1 MSKIGEKIIE
11 VPATVTLTI
20 DKSTVIVKG
29 KEGELT
35 INLPVELSIDRKENQ
50 LTLKRVNDNKKV
62 KSWHGLFRQLI
73 ANAVTGVDK
82 PWVKRLEVSGTG
94 YNVKL
99 QGEDLVFKLGYSH
112 LVVFKKVLGVKL
124 GVEGNNKV
132 IVSGP
137 DKQQVGEVAYQIKI
151 LKKPDAYKG
160 KGIKYEGEKLRI
172 KPGKKAK
179 GAEGGTAAA

>member
-1 MSKIGEKIIE
+1 MSKIGEKAIE
-11 VPATVTLTI
+11 VPTTVTLTI
-20 DKSTVIVKG
+20 NKSTVTVKG
-29 KEGELT
+29 KEGELI
-35 INLPVELSIDRKENQ
+35 INLPAELSIVKKQNQ
-50 LTLKRVNDNKKV
+50 LTLKRVNENKKV

-94 YNVKL
+94 YNVKF
-99 QGEDLVFKLGYSH
+99 QGEDLIFKLGYSH
-112 LVVFKKVLGVKL
+112 PVVFKKVPGVKL
-124 GVEGNNKV
+124 AVEGNNKV

-137 DKQQVGEVAYQIKI
+137 DKQQVGEIAYQIKI

-179 GAEGGTAAA
+179 GAEGEAAAA